1 MGKSEKERNYLYFLY
16 FVKLLIVFVVI
27 GDEGKKTLGIF
38 SLRSNERY
46 CCLDRAECSIDV
58 PVFTVFV
65 FLDVVFFVEAVSQER
80 TIFL

>member
-1 MGKSEKERNYLYFLY
+1 MGKRKEIIYIF
-16 FVKLLIVFVVI
+16 FIVVKLLIVFVVVRN
-27 GDEGKKTLGIF
+27 EGKKTLSIF

-58 PVFTVFV
+58 PVFTVSV

-80 TIFL
+80 TIFF

>member
-1 MGKSEKERNYLYFLY
+1 MGKRKESIYIF
-16 FVKLLIVFVVI
+16 FIVVKLLTVFVVI
-27 GDEGKKTLGIF
+27 RDEEKKTLSTF

-65 FLDVVFFVEAVSQER
+65 FLGVVLFVEAVSQEW
-80 TIFL
+80 TIFF